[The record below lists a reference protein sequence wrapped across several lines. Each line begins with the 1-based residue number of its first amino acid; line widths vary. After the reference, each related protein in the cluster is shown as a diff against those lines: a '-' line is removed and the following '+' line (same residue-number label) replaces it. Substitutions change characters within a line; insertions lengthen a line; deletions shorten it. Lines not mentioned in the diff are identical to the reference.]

1 MEEKS
6 KKHLIVGFTGGI
18 GRATAKALVEKGE
31 SVIVF
36 SRDREKTEKYA
47 EGLNV
52 EIVSGDA
59 SDLNDLSR
67 AAKDASTLY
76 YCVNVPYPMWY
87 SQSRELLKAS
97 LQIAKQNQMK
107 FIFPGNVYVY
117 GKPQFNPV
125 TEGHPHYPNSRKG
138 RIRVEMENM
147 IIQAGIKENLDYS
160 IVRFPDF
167 YGPYVVNGFSE
178 QIFINALKGKKL
190 KWFGDKNVKT
200 EFIFIEDA
208 GKAMAIAGLSE
219 KSNKQ
224 HFNVPGFSPITAK
237 HFFEKLISL
246 SGKKS
251 SYSVLNSSFLVSMA
265 GLFNKMAYEFQ
276 EMMYLKQ
283 EELLLTGELFKY
295 TFGQLPATDYE
306 TGIKKTF
313 DWVKLFYKP

>member
-1 MEEKS
+1 MEGK
-6 KKHLIVGFTGGI
+6 KNKHLIVGFTGGI

-31 SVIVF
+31 KVVVF
-36 SRDREKTEKYA
+36 ARDRKKAEQYA

-52 EIVSGDA
+52 EIITGNA
-59 SDLNDLSR
+59 SNINDLNN
-67 AAKDASTLY
+67 ASKETLY

-87 SQSRELLKAS
+87 SQSRQLLAS
-97 LQIAKQNQMK
+97 SLEVAKQNQMK
-107 FIFPGNVYVY
+107 FVFPGNVYVY

-147 IIQAGIKENLDYS
+147 IIQSGLKDNLIHS

-167 YGPYVVNGFSE
+167 YGPYVINGFTE

-190 KWFGDKNVKT
+190 KWFGNKNIKT

-219 KSNKQ
+219 KSNMN
-224 HFNVPGFSPITAK
+224 HFNVPGIAPITAK
-237 HFFEKLISL
+237 QFFEKMIKL

-251 SYSVLNSSFLVSMA
+251 NYSVLNSSFLLSMA
-265 GLFNKMAYEFQ
+265 GLFDKMAYEFQ

-283 EELLLTGELFKY
+283 EELLLNGELFKY
-295 TFGQLPATDYE
+295 TFGELPSTDYE
-306 TGIKKTF
+306 TGINKTF
-313 DWVKLFYKP
+313 EWVKSFYKN